1 MMLNKID
8 IIYCNYFLHMIHYI
22 EEFVHTLFNIKEKV
36 VKVVLV
42 LQGDGLVSNFIGIDA
57 DVVRNVAQQC
67 TAIQNELNDTSSK
80 LTSQLSALQ
89 SALTGQA
96 AQTFE
101 EQFQKWQKYVSDMSQ
116 TLGTTASSLKQIADE
131 ADTQM
136 SSLRS
141 LASQTGY

>member
-1 MMLNKID
+1 
-8 IIYCNYFLHMIHYI
+8 MIHYI
-22 EEFVHTLFNIKEKV
+22 EEFVHTLFNIKEKI

-42 LQGDGLVSNFIGIDA
+42 LQGEGLMSNFIGIDA
-57 DVVRNVAQQC
+57 DVVRNVSQQC
-67 TAIQNELNDTSSK
+67 TAIQNELNDTASK

>member
-1 MMLNKID
+1 MMLD
-8 IIYCNYFLHMIHYI
+8 QFDVIYCIYVLHMIHYI
-22 EEFVHTLFNIKEKV
+22 EEFVHTLCNFKEKF

-42 LQGDGLVSNFIGIDA
+42 LQGDAPMSNFIGIDA

-67 TAIQNELNDTSSK
+67 TSIQNELNDTASK

-136 SSLRS
+136 SSLRN
-141 LASQTGY
+141 LAGQAGY